1 MLICRY
7 GKRPFDDFSKSSR
20 TRGFYLCAGRPV
32 LCIAPEENEGFY
44 TQPVGN
50 PFDVVEGNIAF
61 APLDP
66 SKIGSVHIDLES
78 KILLAQPPLFPVPSD
93 IRTND
98 RA

>member
-7 GKRPFDDFSKSSR
+7 GKRHFDDSSKSSR
-20 TRGFYLCAGRPV
+20 IRDPCLCAGRPV
-32 LCIAPEENEGFY
+32 LCIVSEEDEGFHS
-44 TQPVGN
+44 QSVGN
-50 PFDVVEGNIAF
+50 PLDVVEGNIAL

-66 SKIGSVHIDLES
+66 RKIGSIHIDLEG